1 MSHGDPSSDPAAPQ
15 SSPPTPPRPK
25 ASKCPCCGH
34 HTLRPTAK
42 AHRVCRYRLVVV
54 TLPAGLLVPTCSR
67 CKHSL
72 LSFDSVPDLAA
83 TLEAAYRAELVHRA
97 SVEITLL
104 GEFYSQ
110 RRLERDLDLSQGYLS
125 RLRAGDGVP
134 SAALVSLMAL
144 LRADPH
150 RLEELR
156 SYWALPLPAEPTPR
170 KRKQDA

>member
-1 MSHGDPSSDPAAPQ
+1 MSHVDHASDPAAPQ
-15 SSPPTPPRPK
+15 PSPPAPPRPK

-54 TLPAGLLVPTCSR
+54 TLPAQLLVPTCSR

-83 TLEAAYRAELVHRA
+83 ALEAAYRAELVHRA

-104 GEFYSQ
+104 GEFFSQ

-150 RLEELR
+150 RLEELNA
-156 SYWALPLPAEPTPR
+156 YWALPLLSEPTPR